1 MFCFLLQPEIV
12 GTKHERK
19 IGTAMLRGGTV
30 DQLYFASLF
39 ILPEVSTF
47 SETLDRP
54 ARHHSSFAARYPLS
68 SLSPLLDNHQCIEY

>member
-1 MFCFLLQPEIV
+1 LFCFLLQPEIV

-19 IGTAMLRGGTV
+19 IGTAMLRGGRSV
-30 DQLYFASLF
+30 VFCFSVYFTGSEY
-39 ILPEVSTF
+39 ILRNT
-47 SETLDRP
+47 RP